1 MSILKKALS
10 FLLYSNLFVSL
21 CVVALALRTA
31 LILDVNVDKYFF
43 CFILFSTL
51 FTYHF
56 HRIIR
61 ISYKEYSSN
70 NLNWNKLNFKLSLII
85 CLISIAICFVL
96 IFSLKP
102 ISLYFLIPLFLIS
115 FLYPLKSFSKIS
127 LREVP
132 FLKIFLIA
140 IVWMFTTTLLVVT
153 ESNTVLSFN
162 LIPLLLDRFLFVLA
176 ITIPFDIRD
185 LKYDKNEIKTI
196 PMVFG
201 VDGAKKIAFFC
212 LFLSFTFVVYQF
224 YFLELNS
231 RFLLSHAL
239 TCTIAFFLVKY
250 SKTANKDFYFSF
262 FVEGLSLLLLL
273 SYFLIP

>member
-1 MSILKKALS
+1 MSILKKIIS

-21 CVVALALRTA
+21 CVLALAVRTA
-31 LILDVNVDKYFF
+31 LILDIKVESYFF
-43 CFILFSTL
+43 YFILFSTL

-56 HRIIR
+56 QRIIR
-61 ISYKEYSSN
+61 ISYKEYSSD
-70 NLNWNKLNFKLSLII
+70 NLNWNKSNFKLSVII
-85 CLISIAICFVL
+85 CLISLIVCFGFV
-96 IFSLKP
+96 FSLNQT
-102 ISLYFLIPLFLIS
+102 SLYFLIPLFLIS

-140 IVWMFTTTLLVVT
+140 IVWTFTTTILLVT
-153 ESNTVLSFN
+153 ESNNSISSK

-185 LKYDKNEIKTI
+185 LKFDKNEIKTM

-201 VDGAKKIAFFC
+201 VRGAKNIAFVC
-212 LFLSFTFVVYQF
+212 LFLSVLAVVYQ
-224 YFLELNS
+224 YCYLDLS
-231 RFLLSHAL
+231 YRFLFSHAL
-239 TCTIAFFLVKY
+239 TCTIAFLFVTY
-250 SKTANKDFYFSF
+250 SETSNKDFYFSF
-262 FVEGLSLLLLL
+262 FVEGLSVILLL